1 MFFCSSSEIM
11 VKKILREIRVK
22 KAAKILGFF
31 GLVTPLLGLSPGE
44 AVPNFSAKNQDGK
57 VIQISEFRGKPVLLY
72 FYPKDDTPGC
82 TKEACSFRDE
92 YSEFKKLGA
101 VIFGVSRQDSK
112 SHRAFKEKHRLPFDL
127 LVDEDGS
134 IAKSL
139 GIGTIPLIGFH
150 KRQSILIGPD
160 GKVFRVYTDVDP
172 KSHTQEVLKDLKSIQ
187 SHS

>member
-1 MFFCSSSEIM
+1 MM
-11 VKKILREIRVK
+11 K
-22 KAAKILGFF
+22 KAAKILGIFS
-31 GLVTPLLGLSPGE
+31 LTAPLLGLSPGD
-44 AVPNFSAKNQDGK
+44 AVPDFSAKNQDGK
-57 VIQISEFRGKPVLLY
+57 EIRISDYRGKPVLIY

-92 YSEFKKLGA
+92 YAEFKKLGA

-134 IAKSL
+134 VAKSL
-139 GIGTIPLIGFH
+139 GIGMMPIIGFH

-160 GKVFRVYTDVDP
+160 GKVFRIYSDVNP
-172 KSHTQEVLKDLKSIQ
+172 KNHTQEVLNDLKSIK
-187 SHS
+187 SSKSPSVSPS